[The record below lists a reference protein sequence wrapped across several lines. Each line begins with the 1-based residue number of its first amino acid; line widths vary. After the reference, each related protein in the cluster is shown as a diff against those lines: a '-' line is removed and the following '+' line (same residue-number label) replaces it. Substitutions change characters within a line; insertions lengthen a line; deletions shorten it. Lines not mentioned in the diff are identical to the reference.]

1 MTFTFYLMGKRLVV
15 AAFILLI
22 VSGIVFF
29 ISNLLP
35 GDAVQAILGQSATP
49 EAISALREAY
59 GLDRPPFER
68 YLLWLTGILSGD
80 PGISLANQMPV
91 SDLISDRLPRSM
103 TLAGITAAIA
113 VPLAL
118 TIGVLSAMKRNSPL
132 DRALN
137 IITLSLVAVPE
148 FLLATIGVLV
158 FAVELRWF
166 SSLSYL
172 PKNPDFGDYLYN
184 FALPV
189 GTLLCVLI
197 AQMAR
202 MTRAAVIEELDKPY
216 AEMALLKG
224 ASLTRIALKHALP
237 NAIAPIA
244 NAIALGLSYLLGGV
258 IVVEVVFNYPGVA
271 SLMVDAV
278 SNRDMALLQAC
289 AMLFCCGYMLLV
301 LIADWLSIIFNPKR

>member
-1 MTFTFYLMGKRLVV
+1 MTLTFYLLGKRLVV

-49 EAISALREAY
+49 EAIKALREAY

>member
-1 MTFTFYLMGKRLVV
+1 MTFTFYLLGKRLVV

-237 NAIAPIA
+237 NAISPIA